1 MRLLGNTVLLQSVD
15 DRVQPLSSGLVQVN
29 YYKKPTLTYR
39 VLAVGPGAFRW
50 RRGKRK
56 AFVAPEVE
64 VGDLVLCNA
73 ERDSSVVK
81 ESLDDGTGRV
91 IVHAEGI
98 LLKWREA

>member
-1 MRLLGNTVLLQSVD
+1 MRLLGNVVLLEPFDVEAQVSA
-15 DRVQPLSSGLVQVN
+15 SGLHLVN
-29 YYKKPTLTYR
+29 HYKKANLKYR

-50 RRGKRK
+50 RKGKRK
-56 AFVAPEVE
+56 AFVSPEVE

-81 ESLDDGTGRV
+81 ESMDDGTGRV
-91 IVHAEGI
+91 IVHSESI